1 MMETKNL
8 IIFIDS
14 GDTLID
20 EGSEVRKVKGGVVYE
35 AEFIPGAKE
44 MVKELKARGYRL
56 ALVADG
62 LKESFDRMYAQHQM
76 EDIFEKRAVS
86 EIVGEDKP
94 SAKMFR
100 TAMELMG
107 LKEEDKNRIIM
118 VGNNIKR
125 DIVGANRFGIHS
137 VLLTWSPRYDMTP
150 MTEEETPE
158 YRIEEPMRLLEL
170 VEKLEK
176 SYGEQTHSEQ

>member
-1 MMETKNL
+1 MEAKKL

-20 EGSEVRKVKGGVVYE
+20 EGSEVRKVAGGVVYE

-44 MVKELKARGYRL
+44 MIKELKERGYHL
-56 ALVADG
+56 VLVADG

-76 EDIFEKRAVS
+76 EDIFDKRAVS
-86 EIVGEDKP
+86 ETVGAEKP
-94 SAKMFR
+94 SAKMFE

-107 LKEEDKNRIIM
+107 LKEEDKKRIIM

-125 DIVGANRFGIHS
+125 DVVGANRFGIHS
-137 VLLTWSPRYDMTP
+137 VLLTWSPRYCMVP
-150 MTEEETPE
+150 ETEEETPE
-158 YRIEEPMRLLEL
+158 YQIEEPMQLLEL

-176 SYGEQTHSEQ
+176 ICEEQALSEK